1 MTMLPVDAYYEELN
15 LVVEYREKQHTE
27 EIKFFDRSDK
37 ITVSGVDRGEQRKIY
52 DERRRVI
59 LPQYGVNL
67 IEISYEDFDYDLR
80 KRIIRNRERDKQI
93 VKVKL
98 HNWIDR

>member
-37 ITVSGVDRGEQRKIY
+37 ITVSR
-52 DERRRVI
+52 
-59 LPQYGVNL
+59 
-67 IEISYEDFDYDLR
+67 
-80 KRIIRNRERDKQI
+80 
-93 VKVKL
+93 
-98 HNWIDR
+98 